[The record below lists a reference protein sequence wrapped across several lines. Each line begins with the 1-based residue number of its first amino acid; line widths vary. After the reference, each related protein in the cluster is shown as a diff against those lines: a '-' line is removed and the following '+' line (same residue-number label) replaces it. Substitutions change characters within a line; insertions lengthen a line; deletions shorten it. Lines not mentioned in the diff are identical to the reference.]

1 MPWSS
6 FQSLTD
12 FTSSLQKVRVVVKDR
27 NVVLPNEGLKVA
39 IKMIQAVD
47 QTAKK
52 VVLVGNGG
60 SAAIASHQAVD
71 LWKNGGIR
79 ATAFND
85 PSLLTCLANDCGYE
99 NVFAKSVEMFCDP
112 GDLVIA
118 ISSSGKSEN
127 ILNAVRAA
135 RKRGCSVVTFSGFKP
150 DNPLSVLGDINF
162 YVPSDRYGTVEVVH
176 LLLIHSAIDE
186 VIQLKQ
192 KAKKSRQQRSSQ
204 EMSL

>member
-1 MPWSS
+1 MSWSE

-12 FTSSLQKVRVVVKDR
+12 FNSSLQKVRVVVRDR
-27 NVVLPNEGLKVA
+27 NVVLPAEGLKMA

-79 ATAFND
+79 ATSFND
-85 PSLLTCLANDCGYE
+85 ASLLTCLANDYGYE
-99 NVFAKSVEMFCDP
+99 NVFSKSIEMFCDP
-112 GDLVIA
+112 GDLLIA
-118 ISSSGKSEN
+118 ISSSGNSEN
-127 ILNAVRAA
+127 ILNAVRSA
-135 RKRGCSVVTFSGFKP
+135 RLRGCSVITLSGFKP
-150 DNPLSVLGDINF
+150 DNPLSAMGDLNF
-162 YVPSDRYGTVEVVH
+162 YIPSERYGTVEVAH
-176 LLLIHSAIDE
+176 LLLIHVTVDE

-192 KAKKSRQQRSSQ
+192 KEARSRKQRQ
-204 EMSL
+204 EINL